1 MLYRLIIS
9 SFLLMSILTACGQ
22 SPQQNPKETS
32 QKSIA
37 MDKPKHSLPT
47 SEEEWRRILT
57 PEQYRVLRQKGTEP
71 PFSGKFY
78 KHKEKGTYVCAACG
92 NELFPSGTKYDSG
105 CGWPAFY
112 DALPGAVVFQDD
124 YSHGMYRI
132 EVLCAR
138 CKSHL
143 GHIFDDGPAPTGK
156 RYCINS
162 VAMDFK
168 KEEDGANKSSE

>member
-1 MLYRLIIS
+1 MVV
-9 SFLLMSILTACGQ
+9 FLLLASPLAAC
-22 SPQQNPKETS
+22 S
-32 QKSIA
+32 QKPT
-37 MDKPKHSLPT
+37 DNTKHSPAKKEASMEKDKHALPQ

-78 KHKEKGTYVCAACG
+78 KHKEKGVYVCAACG
-92 NELFPSGTKYDSG
+92 NQLFPSDFKYDSG

-112 DALPGAVVFQDD
+112 DAFPGAVIFQDD
-124 YSHGMYRI
+124 YSYGMYRI

-168 KEEDGANKSSE
+168 RKDDKEKPSE

>member
-47 SEEEWRRILT
+47 SEEEWRQILT

-168 KEEDGANKSSE
+168 KEEDDANKSSE